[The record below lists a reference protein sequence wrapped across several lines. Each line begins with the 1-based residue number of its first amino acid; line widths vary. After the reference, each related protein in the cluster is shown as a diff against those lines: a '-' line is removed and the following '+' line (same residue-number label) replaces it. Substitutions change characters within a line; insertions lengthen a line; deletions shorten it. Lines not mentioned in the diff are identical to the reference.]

1 MKNIKLIP
9 LLSILL
15 IGLSTGCE
23 KFLEEIPPAKYQI
36 STLNK
41 PLLDAFVIGAYEP
54 LSRSRGR
61 LWESTLTR
69 DIEGCAEYCQLPV
82 GAGTNYMNY
91 NFEPQRGD
99 NTARWTTFYEAIGK
113 ANLIIKTIESDQ
125 TLSETIKAPFKS
137 EALFI
142 RATCYWWLTR
152 MFGSVPLR
160 LQPIENSDD
169 TALALSD
176 QKTIIDQLIKDLTI
190 CETNLPLKLAEAN
203 TGRAT
208 QGAAKMM
215 LAEIY
220 LWSKDYANART
231 KAKEV
236 IDNKAKYGYELVK
249 SLETLYSPSTPT
261 NSEEIFAIKFSQQK
275 ALGSFLPTYA
285 FEGRALQAGLA
296 ARGIAALMVRD
307 SPLIKGW
314 DKKDLRRTWNLMD
327 TITVAGVKIRANL
340 IPGSTYMFGKYRD
353 GAAPE
358 ETASGNDFYLYRYAD
373 ALLIFAESENQV
385 SGPTTAAYD
394 AVNQVRRRGYG
405 VDFTKANIT
414 ADFPAGLSKT
424 AFDDLIFQE
433 RGYEFIY
440 ECKRW
445 WDMIRTGRADA
456 VAKAAGKTP
465 TGGSITRFTYFIPD
479 IELTNNPLIK

>member
-1 MKNIKLIP
+1 MKKIHIIP
-9 LLSILL
+9 ILL
-15 IGLSTGCE
+15 TLLMGTLTGCE
-23 KFLEEIPPAKYQI
+23 KLLEEIPPAKYQI
-36 STLNK
+36 ATLNK

-69 DIEGCAEYCQLPV
+69 DVEGCAEYCQLPA
-82 GAGTNYMNY
+82 GGGTNYMNY

-113 ANLIIKTIESDQ
+113 ANLILKTIDEDQ
-125 TLSETIKAPFKS
+125 TLAETVKAPFKA

-160 LQPIENSDD
+160 LKPIENSND

-176 QKTIIDQLIKDLTI
+176 QKTIIDQLIKDLAI
-190 CETNLPLKLAEAN
+190 CEANLPLKVADAN

-220 LWSKDYANART
+220 LWNKDYANART

-236 IDNKAKYGYELVK
+236 IDNKAKYGYDLVK
-249 SLETLYSPSTPT
+249 SLEVLYSPSAPT

-296 ARGIAALMVRD
+296 ARGIAALMVRN
-307 SPLIKGW
+307 SPLIKDW

-327 TITVAGVKIRANL
+327 TITVNGVKIRANL
-340 IPGSTYMFGKYRD
+340 IPGSSYMFGKYRD

-358 ETASGNDFYLYRYAD
+358 ETASGNDFYLYRFAEAY
-373 ALLIFAESENQV
+373 LIFAECENQI
-385 SGPTTAAYD
+385 SGPTAAAYD

-405 VDFTKANIT
+405 VDLTKASAV
-414 ADFPAGLSKT
+414 ADFPAGLSKA

-445 WDMIRTGRADA
+445 WDMVRTGRADA
-456 VAKAAGKTP
+456 LAKAAGKTP

-479 IELTNNPLIK
+479 VELVNNPLIK

>member
-1 MKNIKLIP
+1 MKNIKSIYIIL
-9 LLSILL
+9 ILL
-15 IGLSTGCE
+15 ISTTGCKE
-23 KFLEEIPPAKYQI
+23 FLDEIPPAKYQI
-36 STLNK
+36 ATLNK
-41 PLLDAFVIGAYEP
+41 PLLDAFVVGAYEP

-69 DIEGCAEYCQLPV
+69 DIEGCAEYAQLPA
-82 GAGTNYMNY
+82 GGGTNYMNY

-113 ANLIIKTIESDQ
+113 ANLILKTIGDDK
-125 TLSETIKAPFKS
+125 TLADNVKAPFKGD
-137 EALFI
+137 AYFI
-142 RATCYWWLTR
+142 RATCYWWLVR
-152 MFGSVPLR
+152 MFGAVPFR
-160 LQPIENSDD
+160 TTPIENSDN

-176 QKTIIDQLIKDLTI
+176 PKVIIDQLIKDLTF
-190 CETNLPLKLAEAN
+190 CEENLPVKVAESS

-215 LAEIY
+215 LSEIY
-220 LWSKDYANART
+220 LWNKDYTNARL

-249 SLETLYSPSTPT
+249 SLETLYSPTSPT

-296 ARGIAALMVRD
+296 ARGISAIMCRD
-307 SPLIKGW
+307 APLIKTW
-314 DKKDLRRTWNLMD
+314 DKTDLRRTWDLID
-327 TITVAGVKIRANL
+327 TITINNVKIRANL
-340 IPGSTYMFGKYRD
+340 IPSSAYMFGKYRD

-358 ETASGNDFYLYRYAD
+358 ETASGNDFYLYRYAE
-373 ALLIFAESENQV
+373 ALLIFAECENQLN
-385 SGPTTAAYD
+385 GPTAAAYD
-394 AVNQVRRRGYG
+394 AINQVRRRGYG
-405 VDFTKANIT
+405 VDWTKPST
-414 ADFPAGLSKT
+414 VADLPAGLTKVD
-424 AFDDLIFQE
+424 FDDMVFRE

-445 WDMIRTGRADA
+445 FDMIRTGRADA
-456 VAKAAGKTP
+456 LAKAAGKTP
-465 TGGSITRFTYFIPD
+465 TGGSIARFTFYIPD
-479 IELTNNPLIK
+479 VELVNNPLIK

>member
-1 MKNIKLIP
+1 MKHTYILSLTLV
-9 LLSILL
+9 LLM
-15 IGLSTGCE
+15 GVLSGCE
-23 KFLEEIPPAKYQI
+23 KLLDEIPPAKYQI
-36 STLNK
+36 AVLNK

-61 LWESTLTR
+61 LWESTMTR
-69 DIEGCAEYCQLPV
+69 DVEGCAEYCQLPA
-82 GAGTNYMNY
+82 GGGTNYMNY

-113 ANLIIKTIESDQ
+113 ANLILKTIEDDK
-125 TLSETIKAPFKS
+125 TLATEIKAPFKA

-152 MFGSVPLR
+152 MFGAVPFR
-160 LQPIENSDD
+160 LTPIQNSND
-169 TALALSD
+169 TALPLSD
-176 QKTIIDQLIKDLTI
+176 SKIIIDQLIKDLAF
-190 CETNLPLKLAEAN
+190 CETALPLKVADAS

-220 LWSKDYANART
+220 LWNKDYANART
-231 KAKEV
+231 KAKDV
-236 IDNKAKYGYELVK
+236 IDNKARYGYDLVR
-249 SLETLYSPSTPT
+249 SLETLYSASAPS

-296 ARGIAALMVRD
+296 ARGISALMVRNA
-307 SPLIKGW
+307 PLIRNW
-314 DKKDLRRTWNLMD
+314 DRRDLRRTWNLID
-327 TITVAGVKIRANL
+327 TITIAGVKTRANL
-340 IPGSTYMFGKYRD
+340 IPEASFMFGKYRD

-358 ETASGNDFYLYRYAD
+358 ETAAGNDFYLYRFAEAY
-373 ALLIFAESENQV
+373 LIFAECENQLN
-385 SGPTTAAYD
+385 GPTAAAYD

-405 VDFTKANIT
+405 VDLARASAV
-414 ADFPAGLSKT
+414 ADFPAGLSKSE
-424 AFDDLIFQE
+424 FDERIFQE
-433 RGYEFIY
+433 RGYELIY

-445 WDMIRTGRADA
+445 WDMVRTGRADA
-456 VAKAAGKTP
+456 LAKAAGKTP
-465 TGGSITRFTYFIPD
+465 VGGSITRFTYFIPD
-479 IELTNNPLIK
+479 VELTNNPLIK

>member
-1 MKNIKLIP
+1 MKNIKTLFLIAF
-9 LLSILL
+9 LTI
-15 IGLSTGCE
+15 IGLSSCE
-23 KFLEEIPPAKYQI
+23 EFLAEVPPAKYQI

-69 DIEGCAEYCQLPV
+69 DIEGCAEYCQLPA
-82 GAGTNYMNY
+82 GGGTNYMNY

-113 ANLIIKTIESDQ
+113 ANLIIKTIEDDK
-125 TLSETIKAPFKS
+125 TLSEEIKAPFKA

-160 LQPIENSDD
+160 LKPIEDSND

-176 QKTIIDQLIKDLTI
+176 QKTIVDQLIKDLAI
-190 CETNLPLKLAEAN
+190 CEANLPIKVAESS

-220 LWSKDYANART
+220 MWNKDYANALS
-231 KAKEV
+231 KSKEI
-236 IDNKAKYGYELVK
+236 IDNKAKYGYELVR

-296 ARGIAALMVRD
+296 ARGIAALMVRNA
-307 SPLIKGW
+307 PLIRDWSKN
-314 DKKDLRRTWNLMD
+314 DLRRKWNLID
-327 TITVAGVKIRANL
+327 TITVNGNKVRANL
-340 IPGSTYMFGKYRD
+340 IPGSSFMFGKYRD

-358 ETASGNDFYLYRYAD
+358 ETASGNDFYLYRYAE
-373 ALLIFAESENQV
+373 ALLIFAEAENQIN
-385 SGPTTAAYD
+385 GPTAAAYE

-405 VDFTKANIT
+405 VDITKAN
-414 ADFPAGLSKT
+414 AVSDFPAGLSKS
-424 AFDDLIFQE
+424 AFDDLLFQE

-445 WDMIRTGRADA
+445 WDMVRTGRADA
-456 VAKAAGKTP
+456 LAKAAGKTP
-465 TGGSITRFTYFIPD
+465 TGGSISRFTYFIPD